1 MIVTIYFEADH
12 NKLVSSQKSSIFGPQ
27 KGHFGQSGPR
37 NGPPGGQ
44 TATYQKTEGIQSYL
58 RIWGSYG
65 PIESGPSERK
75 KGGLYG
81 CSVKKSD
88 LLPLFGP
95 KIGPDAPQEPAL
107 QHGQHKKV
115 VIFVSRHDGNK
126 KIEGA
131 SPKNGFLSKKQ
142 HFWPQKGLF

>member
-1 MIVTIYFEADH
+1 M
-12 NKLVSSQKSSIFGPQ
+12 G
-27 KGHFGQSGPR
+27 
-37 NGPPGGQ
+37 
-44 TATYQKTEGIQSYL
+44 TYWKTKGIQSYL
-58 RIWGSYG
+58 RLWGSYG

-126 KIEGA
+126 KIGGRLQKMDFC
-131 SPKNGFLSKKQ
+131 PKNSIFGLKKGSFRQ
-142 HFWPQKGLF
+142 SRP

>member
-1 MIVTIYFEADH
+1 M
-12 NKLVSSQKSSIFGPQ
+12 G
-27 KGHFGQSGPR
+27 
-37 NGPPGGQ
+37 
-44 TATYQKTEGIQSYL
+44 TYWKTEGIQSYL
-58 RIWGSYG
+58 RIWRSYG

-126 KIEGA
+126 KIWRA

-142 HFWPQKGLF
+142 HFWPQKGLFWAIRARKQPAKQPNGHLPENQMYPKLPQDMGKL

>member
-1 MIVTIYFEADH
+1 M
-12 NKLVSSQKSSIFGPQ
+12 G
-27 KGHFGQSGPR
+27 
-37 NGPPGGQ
+37 
-44 TATYQKTEGIQSYL
+44 TYWKTEGIQSYL

-126 KIEGA
+126 KIGGRLQKMDFC
-131 SPKNGFLSKKQ
+131 PKNSIFGLKKGSFGQ
-142 HFWPQKGLF
+142 SRP